1 MRHFH
6 IATTQPYIMSIL
18 LFLAMFYEKGLR
30 KTKQQGIIMFMADLV
45 LFFFF
50 FLSFIFS
57 CSVFSRASVG
67 VLGLFLLC
75 RVISEYNFHYINS
88 TISLACLYSSVFYI
102 PRHLCSINYTVL
114 SCTWTQGF
122 YYYKQKW

>member
-1 MRHFH
+1 M
-6 IATTQPYIMSIL
+6 T
-18 LFLAMFYEKGLR
+18 
-30 KTKQQGIIMFMADLV
+30 DLV

-57 CSVFSRASVG
+57 CLVQLSPQKVVKEDLGLRHFSRASVG
-67 VLGLFLLC
+67 VLGLFLLS

-88 TISLACLYSSVFYI
+88 TISLACLYSFVFYI
-102 PRHLCSINYTVL
+102 SGHLCSINYTVL
-114 SCTWTQGF
+114 SCTWTHGF